1 MPGDLSARVTMS
13 GLSAVLALTAAAGWI
28 AGAQGAAGVA
38 GGGAVALV
46 NFRWLARSVAS
57 IAARAGEDRT
67 AVVGW
72 RRTWLRHLLTVGA
85 LGLLLGGGWAH
96 PLAVILGL
104 SVLPPVLVAQ
114 GLFAARQGD

>member
-1 MPGDLSARVTMS
+1 MPSDLSARVTVS

-28 AGAQGAAGVA
+28 AGAQAAAGVA
-38 GGGAVALV
+38 GGGAIALV

-57 IAARAGEDRT
+57 IAALAGENRT

-72 RRTWLRHLLTVGA
+72 RGTWLRHLLTVGA
-85 LGLLLGGGWAH
+85 LGWLVGGGWAH
-96 PLAVILGL
+96 PLGVIVGL

-114 GLFAARQGD
+114 GLHAARDRD